1 MELSEKIFSNGK
13 LLAYVIRNELSPEK
27 TSFITPS
34 DVNLQLGF
42 VVYPAGGQV
51 LRHLHRPIERHITGT
66 TEILFIKKGRCFMDI
81 FDDQQKLVQSVELK
95 QGDTVLMIAGGHGFR
110 MIEDTILLEIKQ
122 GPYTG
127 MDEKV
132 RF

>member
-1 MELSEKIFSNGK
+1 MELSEKVFSDGR
-13 LLAYVIRNELSPEK
+13 LLAYVIRNELSPDK
-27 TSFITPS
+27 TSFVTPP
-34 DVNLQLGF
+34 DINLQLGF
-42 VVYPAGGQV
+42 VVYPAGGEV

-81 FDDQQKLVQSVELK
+81 FDDQQKLVQSLELK

>member
-1 MELSEKIFSNGK
+1 MDLSEKVFSEGK
-13 LLAYVIRNELSPEK
+13 LLAYVIRNELSPDK
-27 TSFITPS
+27 TTFVTPPE
-34 DVNLQLGF
+34 VNLQLGF

-51 LRHLHRPIERHITGT
+51 IRHMHKPIERNITGT
-66 TEILFIKKGRCFMDI
+66 TEILFIKKGKCTMDI
-81 FDDQQKLVQSVELK
+81 YDDQRKLVTSLELR

-110 MIEDTILLEIKQ
+110 MMEDTVLLEIKQ

-127 MDEKV
+127 MEEKV